1 MPNLNLIHSAPRER
15 YEYDLSHDF
24 AFSARIGSIFPVN
37 MLDCLPGDT
46 IKNQMQLFARLAP
59 LVHPIFQK
67 VKCTLHSFFVPYRL
81 IYPNIY
87 RQVFVPQSATN
98 VKSSEQLPQLVTVY
112 QQLFK
117 LVDDKALWDGYN
129 TPILQIMEYVGCP
142 VETWRKDYELNRD
155 GTRVIRMSL
164 TPFLAYYLIYK
175 EYFADSLKE
184 ETLINSI
191 EDLIQSVGTTHVGDF
206 QITELPRVVF
216 KPCFN
221 RDYFNTAQ
229 FQPQMGSDVNITMD
243 VVNSAI
249 TNVPVNT
256 VRSAVNFT
264 ADGPGIESGVLSVDD
279 SGTNRSLT
287 LKGITSGFTIND
299 LKELFAKQ
307 KWADI
312 GNQFGQ
318 RYIEQVLGHFG
329 VQSSDARLSRPDYI
343 GSKMI
348 PLQISEVTQ
357 LSETANTPLGQM
369 AGRGVGFGG
378 DSLKDFFCEEHG
390 VYVTLM
396 SIVPDAMYSQG
407 MPKWLKKIS
416 AFDFAW
422 PEFATIGEQ
431 EVAMSEILDDGDSV
445 DKVFGYQERYAEY
458 KRAYNRVAG
467 SFASDL
473 LSFTMAIHN
482 DVGSPIDI
490 NTILKPQDD
499 DIDRCFA
506 VPDTEHLYCLLS
518 FDLKRV
524 SVLPYIDRTIPNLL

>member
-1 MPNLNLIHSAPRER
+1 MPNLNLVHSAPRER

-46 IKNQMQLFARLAP
+46 IKNNMQLFARLAP

-87 RQVFVPQSATN
+87 RQVFVPNSVNN
-98 VKSSEQLPQLVTVY
+98 VMSSEQLPQLVTVY

-117 LVDDKALWDGYN
+117 IVDDKALWDGFN

-175 EYFADSLKE
+175 DYFADSLKE
-184 ETLINSI
+184 ETIITQIEELIN
-191 EDLIQSVGTTHVGDF
+191 SVGTTHVGDF

-229 FQPQMGSDVNITMD
+229 YRPQMGSDVNINMD
-243 VVNSAI
+243 VNVSSRLGGQFMGYQTLGVDKDLIYEGRVDSSTGSFLSNNS
-249 TNVPVNT
+249 VSLGGST
-256 VRSAVNFT
+256 V
-264 ADGPGIESGVLSVDD
+264 
-279 SGTNRSLT
+279 
-287 LKGITSGFTIND
+287 GFTIND

-348 PLQISEVTQ
+348 PIQISEVTQ

-390 VYVTLM
+390 IYVTLM

-467 SFASDL
+467 SFAADL

-506 VPDTEHLYCLLS
+506 VPDTEHLYCLLT